1 MTDANKLFFNCET
14 CQSQHHNQQPQ
25 HNKMSLSKLA
35 TEVTEQ
41 YATAMAEAIESATK
55 AEAETKCLKRK
66 YEPDEPK
73 VLMDKI
79 LQLSDDNGMNFMSV
93 QIFTGEYMQL
103 TLIPSARSNDNVPD
117 WTFRPHRTGFINNTI
132 DFGHYGMWQISIG
145 DGCTCHDW
153 LVHFDHKGVRITVV
167 TDHNGDYMVGPDTM
181 TIKEYTAPVTWTSSD
196 DA

>member
-1 MTDANKLFFNCET
+1 MPLPD
-14 CQSQHHNQQPQ
+14 P
-25 HNKMSLSKLA
+25 A

-41 YATAMAEAIESATK
+41 YAAAMEEAIESATK

-103 TLIPSARSNDNVPD
+103 TLIPSARSNGNVPD

-145 DGCTCHDW
+145 DGHTCHDW

-167 TDHNGDYMVGPDTM
+167 TNHNGEYMVGPDTM

>member
-1 MTDANKLFFNCET
+1 MPLPD
-14 CQSQHHNQQPQ
+14 P
-25 HNKMSLSKLA
+25 A

-41 YATAMAEAIESATK
+41 YAAAMEEAIESATK
-55 AEAETKCLKRK
+55 AEAEANRLKRK
-66 YEPDEPK
+66 YEPDEPE

-79 LQLSDDNGMNFMSV
+79 LQLSDDNGMNFMRV

-103 TLIPSARSNDNVPD
+103 TLIPTARSNGIVSD
-117 WTFRPHRTGFINNTI
+117 WTFTGVINNMI

-145 DGCTCHDW
+145 NGSTCHDW